1 MVAVGM
7 NLSSTFDAIA
17 GSSKLRLPKRS
28 ASAAAVVAFVVAA
41 LFPPPPYRVLRG
53 DRVSHASRRAS
64 ETVPSRQVH
73 PQPTGSSRRRSPR
86 SDRSLLARDYK
97 PSATR
102 TYPNAGLALPAP
114 ASSGRIL
121 RAAGLITTLSE
132 PQRRSRPRRRA
143 SRRRRIPGAD
153 RRYAATPPTITVGFK
168 SLASNSTLA
177 DDPGDDACEPQGA
190 SRGQAADSTG
200 AVSVPTPRPRRQ
212 IPAFA
217 VAARKQLST
226 SAAIKA
232 SPRETPGAPGS
243 RTSRRFVALAW
254 RRANPRSA
262 VQLAAPP
269 TQRETELAL
278 QAKNPH
284 LGKKPPAGGW

>member
-7 NLSSTFDAIA
+7 NLSSTFDTIA

-121 RAAGLITTLSE
+121 RAAVGRSDHHTVRADHNGDLGQDGVLLAGAEFPVPIAGTRLPHRRSPSVSSRWRRTRLSPTILETTHVSLKVQAEVRRPTAPAPFRCRHLDRDDRS
-132 PQRRSRPRRRA
+132 QRSPSLRGNNSRPRQRSKLR
-143 SRRRRIPGAD
+143 
-153 RRYAATPPTITVGFK
+153 
-168 SLASNSTLA
+168 LARLL
-177 DDPGDDACEPQGA
+177 GHQGA
-190 SRGQAADSTG
+190 GHLEGSLPWLGDVLILGQLFS
-200 AVSVPTPRPRRQ
+200 SQLLQRNERP
-212 IPAFA
+212 
-217 VAARKQLST
+217 S
-226 SAAIKA
+226 
-232 SPRETPGAPGS
+232 
-243 RTSRRFVALAW
+243 
-254 RRANPRSA
+254 
-262 VQLAAPP
+262 
-269 TQRETELAL
+269 
-278 QAKNPH
+278 
-284 LGKKPPAGGW
+284 

>member
-7 NLSSTFDAIA
+7 NLSSTFDTIA

-132 PQRRSRPRRRA
+132 PTITAISAKTACFSPAPNSRCRSPVRGYPTDDHRRFQVVGVELD
-143 SRRRRIPGAD
+143 SRRR
-153 RRYAATPPTITVGFK
+153 
-168 SLASNSTLA
+168 S
-177 DDPGDDACEPQGA
+177 
-190 SRGQAADSTG
+190 
-200 AVSVPTPRPRRQ
+200 
-212 IPAFA
+212 
-217 VAARKQLST
+217 
-226 SAAIKA
+226 
-232 SPRETPGAPGS
+232 
-243 RTSRRFVALAW
+243 W
-254 RRANPRSA
+254 RRRM
-262 VQLAAPP
+262 
-269 TQRETELAL
+269 
-278 QAKNPH
+278 
-284 LGKKPPAGGW
+284 